1 MPAIASDSLIHVC
14 SFEELKDK
22 GVIVVPGADR
32 PIAVYVYD
40 DDRVAAVDNR
50 CPHLGFPLHKGSV
63 KDGLLTCHWHEARF
77 DLCSGCTFD
86 LWADDVPAF
95 DTQIRDGEVFVSPR
109 PRTPES
115 AEYHFAR
122 LWHGLKHEIELIQAK
137 AILGLRRFRTDWTEI
152 IREIARFGVA
162 HHDDWGQGMTLLTIA
177 GNLRPVLSDT
187 TMYHVLLR
195 ASRQVAAD
203 CGEAVPT
210 RRREPLL
217 EGDQSLPRLTRW
229 LCDWIRDRHRDGIE
243 RIVLTACERFGPS
256 PELAELIFTGANER
270 VYAQT
275 GHVFDATNKAFELLD
290 GIGWDAMDRV
300 FPLLSQQ
307 TAMSRGAEE
316 NAHWHHPI
324 ELIEPLRAA
333 ERELEALCGERRKD
347 GDRSIFRG
355 ESTGG
360 PEGEGRKMDQSP
372 WRVLLDDNPLAII
385 DTLMTALRNGTPP
398 VELSKRVAFA
408 AACRLARFAMTN
420 EVPDWFNPRHTFILA
435 NAVHQ
440 AVKRSPTPGVVR
452 GIMHA
457 AISVYQ
463 DRFLNVPAARL
474 PGDSSLADLP
484 TRSEELRKLLLETLN
499 SQADVDGAAR
509 LVLRHLRLG
518 LPVED
523 LFDALAFATARE
535 DFDFHAMQV
544 LEAGV
549 QQFREWG
556 GGPEGEQILVG
567 VVRQLAAFCPTPRAG
582 LQTATIAV
590 RLDRGDKMY
599 ENDEPV

>member
-1 MPAIASDSLIHVC
+1 MPATASDSLIRVGR
-14 SFEELKDK
+14 FDELKDK
-22 GVIVVPGADR
+22 GVIVVPGPDR

-40 DDRVAAVDNR
+40 GDRVAAVDNR

-86 LWADDVPAF
+86 LWADDVPAY
-95 DTQIRDGEVFVSPR
+95 DTELRDGDVFVARR
-109 PRTPES
+109 PRVPES

-122 LWHGLKHEIELIQAK
+122 LRHGLKHEIGLIQAK
-137 AILGLRRFRTDWTEI
+137 GILGLRRFGTDWSDI
-152 IREIARFGVA
+152 IREITRFGVA

-177 GNLRPVLSDT
+177 GNLRPVLSDG

-195 ASRQVAAD
+195 ASRQVAVD

-210 RRREPLL
+210 RRREPLA
-217 EGDQSLPRLTRW
+217 EGDQSPQRLTRW

-243 RIVLTACERFGPS
+243 RVVLTACERFGPS
-256 PELAELIFTGANER
+256 PELADLIFTGANER

-316 NAHWHHPI
+316 DAHWHHPI

-333 ERELEALCGERRKD
+333 ERELQGMSFRTD
-347 GDRSIFRG
+347 GNFNAPS
-355 ESTGG
+355 EPSTT
-360 PEGEGRKMDQSP
+360 
-372 WRVLLDDNPLAII
+372 LLEDDPLATI
-385 DTLMTALRNGTPP
+385 DSLMTALRNGTPP
-398 VELSKRVAFA
+398 SELSKRVAFA

-420 EVPDWFNPRHTFILA
+420 EVPDWFNPRHTFIFA

-440 AVKRSPTPGVVR
+440 AVKRSATPGVVR
-452 GIMHA
+452 GILHA

-463 DRFLNVPAARL
+463 DRFLNVPAVRL
-474 PGDSSLADLP
+474 PDESSLAELP
-484 TRSEELRKLLLETLN
+484 RGAKELRTRLLETLN
-499 SQADVDGAAR
+499 RQADVDGATR

-518 LPVED
+518 LPAEE
-523 LFDALAFATARE
+523 LFDVLAFATARE

-556 GGPEGEQILVG
+556 GGPEGEQVLVG

-590 RLDRGDKMY
+590 RLDRGEKMY
-599 ENDEPV
+599 ENGQPV